1 MRRGGNVVSRT
12 TEDEE
17 VRRMRPSQ
25 TFDPELHEP
34 GSEAAQGRCSHHGGS
49 GTGECAGE
57 AVVSFQDDDG
67 RWESGCRLA
76 LEDLVERGEIEPLG
90 QGA

>member
-1 MRRGGNVVSRT
+1 
-12 TEDEE
+12 
-17 VRRMRPSQ
+17 MRPSQ
-25 TFDPELHEP
+25 TFDPELHES

-49 GTGECAGE
+49 AAGECAGE

>member
-1 MRRGGNVVSRT
+1 
-12 TEDEE
+12 
-17 VRRMRPSQ
+17 MRPSQ
-25 TFDPELHEP
+25 TYDPELHEA
-34 GSEAAQGRCSHHGGS
+34 GSEAAAGRCSHHGGS
-49 GTGECAGE
+49 AAAECAGE

-67 RWESGCRLA
+67 RWQSGCRLA